1 MIRTLVVVDVPF
13 YREGL
18 TDLLNRSGTV
28 QVVAAADNAEL
39 AERFASS
46 ERPQVA
52 LVDVGMADC
61 VEAIRRMAALP
72 FPPVFVALA
81 LNETPDAVLRWA
93 ELGVAAYVSRRA
105 SLEDLLY
112 VLEGVVHDELHCS
125 PRMAAHIM
133 KHVAVLASANRRDD
147 DVIGELSPREHE
159 VVYLLARGLPNKV
172 IASTLAISHAT
183 AKNHVHNILEK
194 LRLQRRSQVASLLT
208 DSTRRHS
215 A

>member
-1 MIRTLVVVDVPF
+1 
-13 YREGL
+13 
-18 TDLLNRSGTV
+18 
-28 QVVAAADNAEL
+28 
-39 AERFASS
+39 
-46 ERPQVA
+46 
-52 LVDVGMADC
+52 
-61 VEAIRRMAALP
+61 
-72 FPPVFVALA
+72 
-81 LNETPDAVLRWA
+81 
-93 ELGVAAYVSRRA
+93 
-105 SLEDLLY
+105 
-112 VLEGVVHDELHCS
+112 
-125 PRMAAHIM
+125 MAAHIM
-133 KHVAVLASANRRDD
+133 KRVAVLASANRRDD